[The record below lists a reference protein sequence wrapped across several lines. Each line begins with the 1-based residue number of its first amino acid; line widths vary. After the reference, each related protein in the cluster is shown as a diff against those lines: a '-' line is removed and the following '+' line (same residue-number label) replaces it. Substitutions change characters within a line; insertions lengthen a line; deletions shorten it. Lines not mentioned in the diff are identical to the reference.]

1 MRTLVLAVLLCC
13 PVVVL
18 SDNGA
23 EQRLSGEI
31 KLDSAAATY
40 VPAGQLY
47 SKDAA
52 GKFSFAIAGRWIA
65 VQVSALDDKGDFT
78 ISDEQGVNIGKG
90 ECIFSSEEQLQL
102 RVDPEAFL
110 INIEGL
116 RICNLDF
123 SVDGW
128 KVTMRKAF
136 EADELLLISG
146 RTWQGSYRDMI
157 EWDMLTASGRRSVT
171 YLEVCEGF
179 GYDY

>member
-13 PVVVL
+13 PVVGL

-23 EQRLSGEI
+23 EQQLSGEI
-31 KLDSAAATY
+31 KLNSAATY

-52 GKFSFAIAGRWIA
+52 GKFSFAIAGRRIA

-90 ECIFSSEEQLQL
+90 ECIFSPEGEIQL
-102 RVDPEAFL
+102 RVDLQSFL
-110 INIEGL
+110 VDAEGL
-116 RICNLDF
+116 RICDLDF
-123 SVDGW
+123 FVDGW
-128 KVTMRKAF
+128 KVKMRKVF

-146 RTWQGSYRDMI
+146 STWQGSYRGMI
-157 EWDMLTASGRRSVT
+157 KWDMLTASGRRSVT
-171 YLEVCEGF
+171 YLEVCDDF
-179 GYDY
+179 GYGY